1 MFTII
6 LMITIQI
13 EKKLIAFHDMIA
25 DITTNKKFQVIIKV
39 TLAIKCISCIY
50 HTYYLFIL
58 FFCSKRS

>member
-13 EKKLIAFHDMIA
+13 EKKLIVFHDMIA
-25 DITTNKKFQVIIKV
+25 DITTNKKFQATIKE
-39 TLAIKCISCIY
+39 TLAIKYISCIY
-50 HTYYLFIL
+50 HIYLLIL